1 MGYSSRAV
9 AVICF
14 LLCVLLLP
22 SITLA
27 GGSCVVAKKLGDS
40 LAIEWVVGIEE
51 SGLSATEKAKQTLLD
66 QGHKGR
72 YIDVHPQALTDLPHA
87 HVVILK
93 SSYQTIR
100 GKPRTSYGCGFDAA
114 SAEAAELK
122 AIDNLRSYSWGWK
135 PETGYEVLERFS
147 Y

>member
-1 MGYSSRAV
+1 MVYSSRGV
-9 AVICF
+9 AAICSVLF
-14 LLCVLLLP
+14 MLLVP
-22 SITLA
+22 NFGHA
-27 GGSCVVAKKLGDS
+27 GGSCVVAKKLGNS
-40 LAIEWVVGIEE
+40 LAIEWVAAAEE
-51 SGLSATEKAKQTLLD
+51 TGLSATEKAKQVLLD

-100 GKPRTSYGCGFDAA
+100 GKQRTSYGCGFDAG
-114 SAEAAELK
+114 SAETAELK

-135 PETGYEVLERFS
+135 PETGYEVLQRFS